1 MVTSCGA
8 SAPWCPIN
16 PSAEVRSVAMPRA
29 AFRLL
34 VRALFARLAS
44 VLRQD
49 FDVPCAVLLSA
60 TAVALAPIAPL
71 AIHAVDGATA
81 GTGQAI
87 ALHCLLD
94 RALAAVTTAICRCQD
109 SALPLQL
116 AAAASAAAWSAHP
129 IAPLAV
135 HRRNNVLA
143 ARRRLLACRRIARG
157 IHFQS
162 SVALCTV
169 TTSITR
175 YASLQPHDAVAGCGA
190 NAPGTPITKC
200 AILASRPAGLG
211 GAALEVFEE
220 ASAAGSV
227 QLGLP
232 QDAASSIPLAAV
244 AGFGARRPN
253 TPVRPAAVKALRLA
267 GDAALRPLRGCG
279 RLAEPAAALWR
290 VLHTPGAAHLTIS
303 TGHRTRGP
311 FAPVR
316 PRTINSDTAR
326 AIRRVA
332 HLRVVHTATA
342 HRTTVLR
349 ALLNVASAILLA
361 AFTAPGTSRP
371 F

>member
-200 AILASRPAGLG
+200 AIFIR
-211 GAALEVFEE
+211 F
-220 ASAAGSV
+220 
-227 QLGLP
+227 
-232 QDAASSIPLAAV
+232 
-244 AGFGARRPN
+244 
-253 TPVRPAAVKALRLA
+253 A
-267 GDAALRPLRGCG
+267 GDIVARQPLLRGASHTRATIIGLHGYDARPELESSPASHRALRPDAPITPLGIH
-279 RLAEPAAALWR
+279 AL
-290 VLHTPGAAHLTIS
+290 V
-303 TGHRTRGP
+303 RTRFNI
-311 FAPVR
+311 FAR
-316 PRTINSDTAR
+316 FRFRSD
-326 AIRRVA
+326 
-332 HLRVVHTATA
+332 
-342 HRTTVLR
+342 
-349 ALLNVASAILLA
+349 
-361 AFTAPGTSRP
+361 FG
-371 F
+371 